1 MTTKQEKA
9 KARRKALRDLSKI
22 AKSRINA
29 DCEGMTVNEVLIQEM
44 YTDAENTEF
53 HTLYDWNKKGYK
65 VNKGAHA
72 FLIWGKP
79 KAINGKAEQQPQ
91 NSEKDED
98 DDSFFPICYLFS
110 NAQVTLRD
118 AKN

>member
-1 MTTKQEKA
+1 MTTTAKQEKH

-22 AKSRINA
+22 AKARIEA
-29 DCEGMTVNEVLIQEM
+29 DCEGMTVNEVLVKEM

-53 HTLYDWNKKGYK
+53 HTIFDWNKKGYK
-65 VNKGAHA
+65 VNKGSHA

-79 KAINGKAEQQPQ
+79 KPINGKQEQPENQT
-91 NSEKDED
+91 DED

-110 NAQVTLRD
+110 NAQVTPRD